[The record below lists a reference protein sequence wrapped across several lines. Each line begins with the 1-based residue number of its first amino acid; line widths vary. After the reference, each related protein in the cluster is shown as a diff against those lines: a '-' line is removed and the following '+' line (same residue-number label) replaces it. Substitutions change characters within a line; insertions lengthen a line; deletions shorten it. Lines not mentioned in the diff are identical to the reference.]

1 MTEDPAFLWDSPM
14 PRLRRGPVR
23 TTEQRVRKEPL
34 QQPTDAVLVPLD
46 EWSRLL
52 RQLGNLHDAGQQM
65 AEARERAARAETES
79 EFLKERMRDLRE
91 QLTAAK
97 EIVDQP
103 PPEPE
108 PMPAFPEWITRRW
121 LERRKLKRRSSRP

>member
-1 MTEDPAFLWDSPM
+1 M